1 MHAAAMVDEAELGNL
16 ASLVA
21 RLTPAQQRLL
31 VALADGFR
39 GGWLEPLQWER
50 AWRGSDLEDDAVVSD
65 ARTWLARRPRPDRDR
80 LDPIGG

>member
-39 GGWLEPLQWER
+39 GGWLEPLQWS
-50 AWRGSDLEDDAVVSD
+50 ARGAVVIRDDDAQD
-65 ARTWLARRPRPDRDR
+65 ASTWLARASEGLDR
-80 LDPIGG
+80 LDPTG